1 MSPVIPTVKLKA
13 NHYMKIDTSK
23 PRLPINRLKR
33 PVKQK
38 SSLPTGNEIN
48 EEERSAFSENFER
61 DFLKKGAEEFKEW
74 LGKRELK

>member
-1 MSPVIPTVKLKA
+1 
-13 NHYMKIDTSK
+13 MKIDTSK

-38 SSLPTGNEIN
+38 SSLPSDNEIN
-48 EEERSAFSENFER
+48 EKETSVFSENFER
-61 DFLKKGAEEFKEW
+61 DFLKKGAEKFKEW

>member
-1 MSPVIPTVKLKA
+1 
-13 NHYMKIDTSK
+13 MKIDTSK

-38 SSLPTGNEIN
+38 SLLPTDDKIN

-61 DFLKKGAEEFKEW
+61 DFLKKGAEKFREW
-74 LGKRELK
+74 LGKCQLK